1 MIPGINP
8 SNVRPMLM
16 RRSQSHPFSANTPN
30 GGNMI
35 ARIILQISLQVKG
48 ISQLQWKINLILV
61 SKLTILNAIHFYKS
75 MVNKSIKYII
85 TLNKRIRDKFSVDK
99 TLN

>member
-1 MIPGINP
+1 
-8 SNVRPMLM
+8 M
-16 RRSQSHPFSANTPN
+16 RRSHSHPFSANTPN

>member
-1 MIPGINP
+1 
-8 SNVRPMLM
+8 
-16 RRSQSHPFSANTPN
+16 
-30 GGNMI
+30 MI